1 MRTEKELNE
10 LILDKINKIRANHPE
25 LLKYLSEM
33 PMTIPNEE
41 NPVMNLKA
49 LESYYDSLLNLLQDY
64 DDNNAEN
71 LL

>member
-1 MRTEKELNE
+1 MDTS
-10 LILDKINKIRANHPE
+10 DKINKIRANHPE

-33 PMTIPNEE
+33 QMTIPNEE

-49 LESYYDSLLNLLQDY
+49 LESYYDSLVNLLQDY